1 MNAEAIRTRAVA
13 MMTGKPEPPCEPG
26 YRLHHGQR
34 VETLALEIAE
44 REKLDVCRERLAIG
58 ALVHDIGKPGCAKSE
73 SHAVKGAEIVR
84 SDFADLM
91 DAEEL
96 EAVAQIVLHHYDRP
110 NSIWFKGKEKPEWT
124 PDILLVQDADV
135 LDHFGVPGIWL
146 TLHWATHKNFTPSQ
160 TITEWFTSEYMCS
173 WRREARRSL
182 NFQTSRRLLE
192 LRIAQMDD
200 FFRRLK

>member
-1 MNAEAIRTRAVA
+1 MKAWAVLGVLVAVA
-13 MMTGKPEPPCEPG
+13 VGALLPLQALINARLGALTHGALYASFVSFLVGTCLLGTIMLLVRTPLLPAQPVAALPG
-26 YRLHHGQR
+26 WIWLGG
-34 VETLALEIAE
+34 
-44 REKLDVCRERLAIG
+44 AIG
-58 ALVHDIGKPGCAKSE
+58 ASLVLVATLLVPKIGA
-73 SHAVKGAEIVR
+73 GALIC
-84 SDFADLM
+84 L
-91 DAEEL
+91 
-96 EAVAQIVLHHYDRP
+96 IVLGQVLG
-110 NSIWFKGKEKPEWT
+110 S
-124 PDILLVQDADV
+124 LL

>member
-1 MNAEAIRTRAVA
+1 MNTEAIRTRAVA

-44 REKLDVCRERLAIG
+44 REKLDVDRAGLAMG
-58 ALVHDIGKPGCAKSE
+58 ALLHDVGKADCNKDE
-73 SHAVKGAEIVR
+73 SHAVKGAAIVR
-84 SDFADLM
+84 EQFADLM
-91 DAEEL
+91 DAAEL

-110 NSIWFKGKEKPEWT
+110 NSIWFEGKEKPVWSQNT
-124 PDILLVQDADV
+124 LLVQDADV
-135 LDHFGVPGIWL
+135 LDHFGVPGLWL
-146 TLHWATHKNFTPSQ
+146 TLHWATHKQFTPSQ
-160 TITEWFTSEYMCS
+160 TINEWFTSEYMCS

>member
-1 MNAEAIRTRAVA
+1 MQTVLGAN
-13 MMTGKPEPPCEPG
+13 
-26 YRLHHGQR
+26 GQ
-34 VETLALEIAE
+34 IAE
-44 REKLDVCRERLAIG
+44 ELTRYLHDNITDDIRLVSRNPAKL
-58 ALVHDIGKPGCAKSE
+58 HDTDQLFP
-73 SHAVKGAEIVR
+73 
-84 SDFADLM
+84 ADLM

-110 NSIWFKGKEKPEWT
+110 NSVWFEGKEKPEWT

-173 WRREARRSL
+173 WRREARPRS
-182 NFQTSRRLLE
+182 TSRRPAACSSCASP
-192 LRIAQMDD
+192 RWTTSSAVSSSPRPQAHAVSA
-200 FFRRLK
+200 

>member
-34 VETLALEIAE
+34 VETLALEIAD
-44 REKLDVCRERLAIG
+44 REHVAVDRDRLAVG
-58 ALVHDIGKPGCAKSE
+58 ALVHDIGKAKCNPE
-73 SHAVKGAEIVR
+73 ASHAVKGAEIVR
-84 SDFADLM
+84 AEFADLM
-91 DAEEL
+91 DAADL

-110 NSIWFKGKEKPEWT
+110 NSIWYEGKEKPEWSQ
-124 PDILLVQDADV
+124 DILLVQDADV

-146 TLHWATHKNFTPSQ
+146 TLHWAAHKAFTPAQS
-160 TITEWFTSEYMCS
+160 INEWFTSEYMCS